1 MLACVVRV
9 VLFLELPVRGSHD
22 RSRCLTQAPV
32 VSSQSIRRGR
42 SCGCG
47 CRRRCRTSGLASSPS
62 DAARGPQSSLINA
75 LVPKSTTFSTKQ
87 PLQAIPN
94 GWQRYREQ
102 RDTRYRDD
110 RRKGVS
116 YTAMLA
122 LVHTEERLRE
132 GVLACLKLKGV
143 VTIMQARGKILRT
156 TYDCQCIAY

>member
-1 MLACVVRV
+1 M
-9 VLFLELPVRGSHD
+9 
-22 RSRCLTQAPV
+22 
-32 VSSQSIRRGR
+32 
-42 SCGCG
+42 
-47 CRRRCRTSGLASSPS
+47 
-62 DAARGPQSSLINA
+62 
-75 LVPKSTTFSTKQ
+75 VPKSTTFSTKQ

-156 TYDCQCIAY
+156 TDDCDCIAY